1 MTKILLVEDNEMN
14 RDCLSRLLARRGYE
28 VTCAEDGETAIE
40 MAQAEPPDIIL
51 MDISLPGLD
60 GYQATRTL
68 RSLPLTQDTP
78 IIALTAHAMTSDR
91 EKAMQAGCSD
101 YETKPVEFPRLL
113 KKIEDLTRPD
123 GNV

>member
-28 VTCAEDGETAIE
+28 VICAEDGETAIDL
-40 MAQAEPPDIIL
+40 AQTALPDIIL

-68 RSLPLTQDTP
+68 KGMAATRDLP

-91 EKAMQAGCSD
+91 EKAIQAGCSD
-101 YETKPVEFPRLL
+101 YETKPIEFPRLL
-113 KKIEDLTRPD
+113 KKIEDLTART
-123 GNV
+123 